1 MRAAYAAHGQELFG
15 FAARV
20 LGDRGLAEEA
30 VQETFLRAW
39 RAADRFDPGIASLRT
54 WLFSI
59 IRNVVSDLWR
69 AREARPLSLDGR
81 PEAAGEDELERA
93 VVAWQVEEALRRIG
107 EDHRDVIIETYYQGR
122 SCGEVAAK
130 LRIPEG
136 TVRSRLYYGLRALKL
151 ALEEMGWAHES

>member
-1 MRAAYAAHGQELFG
+1 LRAAYAAHGEELYG

-39 RAADRFDPGIASLRT
+39 RAADRFDPKIASLRT

-69 AREARPLSLDGR
+69 AREARAPAPVGPPVTPDDD
-81 PEAAGEDELERA
+81 PLERA

-107 EDHRDVIIETYYQGR
+107 EDHRRVIIETYYQGR
-122 SCGEVAAK
+122 SCGEVAAA
-130 LRIPEG
+130 LRIPQG
-136 TVRSRLYYGLRALKL
+136 TVRSRLYYGLRALRL
-151 ALEEMGWAHES
+151 ALEETGWAHES